1 LKISREK
8 FFILKDYTYIY
19 YITNKEKMEI
29 TLGIE
34 DIPIG
39 IVEACRKKGI
49 FDSELISEYTH
60 ILELAIG
67 EKRSTDWCDEEV
79 ISHMTNSIDDIRELN
94 GTLKGISVGYDSENG
109 TSWNFKV
116 FLNGKEILTTMYVTD
131 AWFHSYWGRIDN
143 YEILCN
149 RVYVTWEKEVENPN
163 CIVDVLKSLTP
174 EEVKKYNLEKVVK
187 EIDSEYNRF
196 LEEIDCLKS
205 EWGGILTQSEENDLA
220 EVKNAILES
229 FIRFVINDYYLEN
242 IPEHY
247 GFTGKDMFVS
257 NDDIH

>member
-1 LKISREK
+1 MKI
-8 FFILKDYTYIY
+8 ILD
-19 YITNKEKMEI
+19 
-29 TLGIE
+29 IE

-49 FDSELISEYTH
+49 LDSELISEYAY

-67 EKRSTDWCDEEV
+67 ERRSTDWCDEEV

-94 GTLKGISVGYDSENG
+94 GTLKGISVGYDSE
-109 TSWNFKV
+109 TESSWNFKV

-131 AWFHSYWGRIDN
+131 AWFHNYWGRIDN
-143 YEILCN
+143 YESLCN
-149 RVYVTWEKEVENPN
+149 RIYVTWEKEVENPK

-174 EEVKKYNLEKVVK
+174 KKVKEYNLEKVVK
-187 EIDSEYNRF
+187 EIDSEYNSF
-196 LEEIDCLKS
+196 LKEIDCLKS
-205 EWGGILTQSEENDLA
+205 EWGGTLTQSEENDMA
-220 EVKNAILES
+220 EEKNEILES

-247 GFTGKDMFVS
+247 GYTGRSSFVL
-257 NDDIH
+257 NDELHR